1 MVAQRL
7 IAALLTL
14 LLFALVFAI
23 FVSIFSAAHH
33 AGLGWLLAS
42 LFCVLMAV
50 GGWHA
55 LRSER

>member
-7 IAALLTL
+7 IAALLTV
-14 LLFALVFAI
+14 LLFALVYAI

-33 AGLGWLLAS
+33 AGLGWLLAT

-50 GGWHA
+50 GGWRA
-55 LRSER
+55 SKLQR